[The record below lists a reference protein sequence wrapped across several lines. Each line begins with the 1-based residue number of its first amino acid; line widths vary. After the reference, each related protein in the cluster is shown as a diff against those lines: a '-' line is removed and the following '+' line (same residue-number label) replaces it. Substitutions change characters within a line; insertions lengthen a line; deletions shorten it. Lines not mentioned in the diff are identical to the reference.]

1 MNSVRSTLILALALV
16 ACGAE
21 EPLDPPSLVEE
32 SADVEFPV
40 DLWDQGVEGET
51 LLALRV
57 TAQGAVDSVVVE
69 KSSGHAAFDSA
80 AVDAARRMR
89 FNPGRR
95 GEERVAAWV
104 RLPVHF
110 SRSAGAETAAPATS
124 QR

>member
-1 MNSVRSTLILALALV
+1 MKYLRSTLLLALPLA
-16 ACGAE
+16 ACGTE
-21 EPLDPPSLVEE
+21 EPLDPPSLLEE
-32 SADVEFPV
+32 SAAVEFPV
-40 DLWDQGVEGET
+40 ELWDEGVEGET

-57 TAQGAVDSVVVE
+57 APQGTVDSVVVHH
-69 KSSGHAAFDSA
+69 SSGHAAFDSA

-110 SRSAGAETAAPATS
+110 SRSASSATGAPGAIL
-124 QR
+124 Q